1 MPRLAQNLEGSWWCK
16 EARGC
21 RDIPLAAVG
30 SELQIRFLGEQVA
43 GSEAA
48 LRFMRHWLAVGST

>member
-1 MPRLAQNLEGSWWCK
+1 MVQRSEGLQ
-16 EARGC
+16 GH
-21 RDIPLAAVG
+21 PLAAVG

-48 LRFMRHWLAVGST
+48 LKFMRHWLAVGST